1 MQREQLINYIE
12 MLKNKAWIIALTAI
26 SLLIISGILTFY
38 VIKPEY
44 QAFSTLMIGKPQG
57 YYETIE
63 YNDIL
68 LSQKLVS
75 TYSEIAK
82 SRTVSNEVIKNLGLD
97 MRYEALINKINIKQ
111 VGDTGIIKI
120 ESKDENPEFAAKLA
134 DEIAKVFMK
143 YVVKIMS
150 VENVQVIDKAEIPLK
165 PVKPVPFLYIT
176 ASGILGTMIGIFIIF
191 LIEYLDNRI
200 KIADDIVEYLELPV
214 IGIIPQI
221 P

>member
-1 MQREQLINYIE
+1 MHREQLMNYIE
-12 MLKNKAWIIALTAI
+12 VLKSKVWVIVLSTI
-26 SLLIISGILTFY
+26 SLLIISGIFTFY
-38 VIKPEY
+38 IVKQEY
-44 QAFSTLMIGKPQG
+44 EAFSTLMIGKPQG

-97 MRYEALINKINIKQ
+97 MSYEVLINKINIKQ

-134 DEIAKVFMK
+134 DEIAKVFIT
-143 YVVKIMS
+143 YVVKIMN
-150 VENVQVIDKAEIPLK
+150 VENVQIIDRAEIPLN
-165 PVKPVPFLYIT
+165 PVKPVPILYMT
-176 ASGILGTMIGIFIIF
+176 ASGILGIMIGVFTIF
-191 LIEYLDNRI
+191 LVEYLDNRI